1 MGRGRVVPAV
11 VAASGLINGEII
23 ASTCRTLELAAL
35 VAWFKLVEVV
45 QNGK

>member
-1 MGRGRVVPAV
+1 MGRGRVVPTV
-11 VAASGLINGEII
+11 VAASGLINGKVI
-23 ASTCRTLELAAL
+23 ASTCRTLKLAAL